1 MTGDVNKLLW
11 KKKKVRCFNC
21 NEEDHIKDKCP
32 KFKKKSKE
40 KAQPKLKV
48 RNLKLTWRGTSSSKD
63 SKEELKHK
71 VGLAFVAI
79 HKGVEDRENNSSNK
93 SQGCNGG
100 ASSSKTKMV
109 RCIIYP
115 LISCTELSR
124 CFLGH
129 CVKLGITV

>member
-1 MTGDVNKLLW
+1 M
-11 KKKKVRCFNC
+11 
-21 NEEDHIKDKCP
+21 P
-32 KFKKKSKE
+32 KIQEKE
-40 KAQPKLKV
+40 QGKGTTKIEGS
-48 RNLKLTWRGTSSSKD
+48 NLKLTWRGTSSSKD